1 MKHNYIDIRRNLHM
15 NPELSWEEFDTSK
28 LIASTLTDLS
38 IDTYKNI
45 AKTGVVG
52 VLNENSDGKCIVVRA
67 DMDALPLNEKNNVS
81 YKSKKDGV
89 MHACGHDVH
98 VATVLM
104 AADIL
109 SSQKEKINGTVKFV
123 FQPAE
128 ETTGGAL
135 PMIDQGILENP
146 KASACVGFHVRPEL
160 ETGKIISS
168 PGKIMASPDSFAIE
182 LSGKGGHCATPE
194 QNDNLILAL
203 SKLINEISLI
213 SYPDSVISVCT
224 VNAGTVYNIMPS
236 SVSLSGSFRTFE
248 EESRNKIANDIK
260 KCAENIAQEFK
271 IKEDTLI
278 EFLYPPL
285 KNDEKLTEILQKSA
299 TNLLGENNVIKEF
312 NPSYLGEDFAYFGQY
327 LPSTYFFLGAKMQNR
342 TTSLHSDEFD
352 VDERCIEI
360 GAKCIAQFVIDYLN
374 NEN

>member
-1 MKHNYIDIRRNLHM
+1 MKYNYIDIRRQLHE
-15 NPELSWEEFDTSK
+15 NPELSWAEFDTSK
-28 LIASTLTDLS
+28 KISSILNDLS
-38 IDTYKNI
+38 IKTYTNI

-52 VLNENSDGKCIVVRA
+52 ILNNNSSDKCIVVRA
-67 DMDALPLNEKNNVS
+67 DMDALPLYEKNNVS
-81 YKSKKDGV
+81 YKSKNDGV

-104 AADIL
+104 AADLL

-135 PMIDQGILENP
+135 PMIDEGVLENP

-168 PGKIMASPDSFAIE
+168 SGKIMASPDSFSIE

-213 SYPDSVISVCT
+213 SYPDSVVSVCT

-248 EESRNKIANDIK
+248 EESRNKIAEDIK
-260 KCAENIAQEFK
+260 KCAKKVAQEFK

-285 KNDEKLTEILQKSA
+285 KNDKKLTEILQKSA
-299 TNLLGENNVIKEF
+299 SNLLGENNVITEF

-327 LPSTYFFLGAKMQNR
+327 LPSTYFFLGAKMENR
-342 TTSLHSDEFD
+342 ITSLHSDDFD